1 MTALGVG
8 ICGALLQAS
17 AVLASPS
24 EPVEL
29 PREPRFE
36 ILDRAM
42 IDDVEQ
48 AYVRYPSGD
57 LMVTGWLFVHPF
69 SASDVEPCLIFNHGG
84 VGGVTEGTRAKA
96 RWLAKQGFVVFAPS
110 YRGED
115 DSEGEI
121 EVAMGEV
128 DDVIAAIDE
137 LSLHPGVRS
146 DRFVLVG
153 SSHGALISVKA
164 AARPELC
171 SRLRGVVA
179 AYGVM
184 DIYAWYQHLL
194 DNEFDVSDPL
204 SRRIYGDGPEDRPQA
219 FADRHALALLDDLCA
234 APIFVVQGARDVI
247 VPEAQGRTLSSAL
260 ADRGRSGDRLEV
272 YAQGEHGFLFW
283 DDPEKRSPAQL
294 ADTERAWADIL
305 QFLRTALG
313 EDAWTTP

>member
-1 MTALGVG
+1 MA
-8 ICGALLQAS
+8 AS
-17 AVLASPS
+17 NPPLAVAGP
-24 EPVEL
+24 PVPGGTIEAT
-29 PREPRFE
+29 REPRFE
-36 ILDRAM
+36 ILERAM

-57 LMVTGWLFVHPF
+57 LQVTGWLFVNPF
-69 SASDVEPCLIFNHGG
+69 SSSDIEPCLVFNHGG

-128 DDVIAAIDE
+128 DDVIAAIEE
-137 LSLHPGVRS
+137 LSLHPGIRS

-153 SSHGALISVKA
+153 TSHGALVSVKA

-171 SRLRGVVA
+171 GRVRGVVA

-194 DNEFDVSDPL
+194 DNDFDVSDPL

-219 FADRHALALLDDLCA
+219 FADRHALSVLGDLCD
-234 APIFVVQGARDVI
+234 APIFVVQGARDAI
-247 VPEAQGRTLSSAL
+247 VPEAQGRTLAAAL
-260 ADRGRSGDRLEV
+260 ASQGRQGDRLEV
-272 YAQGEHGFLFW
+272 YSHGEHGFLFW
-283 DDPEKRSPAQL
+283 DDPERRSADQL
-294 ADTERAWADIL
+294 ADTERAWSDIL
-305 QFLRTALG
+305 LFLRDALG
-313 EDAWTTP
+313 ADAWSSE